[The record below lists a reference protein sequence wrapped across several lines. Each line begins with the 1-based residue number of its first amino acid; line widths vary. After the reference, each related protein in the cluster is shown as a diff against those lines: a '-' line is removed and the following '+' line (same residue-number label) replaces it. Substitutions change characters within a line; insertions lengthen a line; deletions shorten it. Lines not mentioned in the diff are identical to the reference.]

1 MSKNVNPVG
10 YTQPN
15 FAKVSYGNL
24 FNWQANAIRNWLF
37 SCLWR
42 IEPAKVVNFW
52 KVVNLVL
59 LAKH

>member
-24 FNWQANAIRNWLF
+24 FNWQANAIRNLLF
-37 SCLWR
+37 TYLWR
-42 IEPAKVVNFW
+42 IKPAIVA
-52 KVVNLVL
+52 NLATTNL
-59 LAKH
+59 PTY